1 MVSKDGRLFAFHSR
15 FCSQLALS
23 RRLCRAGRAV
33 VVYRVPESSMSAV
46 FGRRSVRRA
55 VLACVMAIA
64 AVVPAQ
70 ADVVTVAVD
79 QARVMKL
86 PAKVA
91 TIVIGNPLIADASL
105 QRGGMLVVTGKGY
118 GETNLLALDRDGHI
132 VMDATL
138 QVSAPDNERLVTV
151 YKGIERESYS
161 CTPECERRIM
171 LGDAPSYFNAAL
183 AQSGSRN
190 GSAQGG
196 SGGQA
201 R

>member
-1 MVSKDGRLFAFHSR
+1 
-15 FCSQLALS
+15 
-23 RRLCRAGRAV
+23 
-33 VVYRVPESSMSAV
+33 MSTL
-46 FGRRSVRRA
+46 FGRRVVRQA
-55 VLACVMAIA
+55 VLACVMAMA
-64 AVVPAQ
+64 AVAPAQ

-86 PAKVA
+86 PAEVA

-132 VMDATL
+132 VMDAIL
-138 QVSAPDNERLVTV
+138 QVSAPDNEGLVTV

-190 GSAQGG
+190 GSAQAS